1 MLVMTNY
8 AKNYASTIYHAE
20 PTRNKVLFFPL
31 LIYTLYFL
39 HQVKTDNASKGYCIL
54 HQLVDIENIIN

>member
-1 MLVMTNY
+1 MTNY

-39 HQVKTDNASKGYCIL
+39 HQVKPTTPQK
-54 HQLVDIENIIN
+54 DIVFYINK